1 MFPNKQSALF
11 FIPNN
16 QTMRDLFIIL
26 CLQCCI
32 LTSFAG
38 ERLDFCKNWKFY
50 LGDAGENASSYN
62 FNDETWRILNLPH
75 DWSIEGQYSR
85 TANGTDWQSG
95 FLPAGIGWYR
105 KTFTF
110 QPEWKKKKIQ
120 IQFEGAYLNSEVWIN
135 GHWLGKRPNGYI
147 GFVYDLTPYLNEGE
161 NNIAVKID
169 QSQPLTGRWYTGSGI
184 YRPVHLLVSHPTHLS
199 YSGIYFRT
207 SNVTSKQASYTVEVS
222 IVKENKQPL
231 RVTTFLLTPDGQKKE
246 VNTGIYTPD
255 KDSIYRVSS
264 TFRNPQLWSP
274 ATPHVYTL
282 VCQLYRGKELLDENK
297 QPVGFR
303 NLEFSPINGFKING
317 EPLKIKG
324 VCDHHTAGA
333 VGAAV
338 PDDILH
344 YRLKLLKEMGCNA
357 IRTAHNPFSPTF
369 YTMCDT
375 MGIMV
380 MNEGLD
386 GWDTPKATHDY
397 GNYFNEWWQKDMSDF
412 IKRDRNHPSIIM
424 WSLGNE
430 VSRPTAEVQQKLIC
444 LFHTLDPD
452 RPVTQ
457 GGVDPTRDMQVD
469 YSKNFSSLDVVGF
482 NGNGEE
488 VGEFERFR
496 EQFPDLCAVGTEVP
510 HTYQTRRVYR
520 SKTQWRRRDFPAPWE
535 KGDIK
540 WEQFEHR
547 VFSIPDLTEEEV
559 FPEEADHP
567 LYQSSYDNASVRISI
582 RKSWQRTCSFPWLMG
597 EFRWGSFDYLG
608 EAEWPQRCGNF
619 GIIDVAAIPKDA
631 YYLYQSLWT
640 DKPMVHILPH
650 WTHSGKEQKMIPVV
664 VYTNCDEVELQVNNV
679 SLGSKTYTGEQL
691 VWLVPFVPGKIEAR
705 GRRNGKQV
713 ATDSFQTAGKPHSV
727 SFTCNKTSVK
737 AGSSEVIRVEIDV
750 VDQANIPCPYAAE
763 DLNFKV
769 EGPLR
774 LIGVDN
780 GDPTDMFPYKEPH
793 CRSFRGKCVVL
804 MQPTEVSGKA
814 SLTIQTKHL
823 KEKKINLEVL

>member
-11 FIPNN
+11 LSLNN
-16 QTMRDLFIIL
+16 RTMRHLFIIL

-38 ERLDFCKNWKFY
+38 ETLDFCKNWKFY

-120 IQFEGAYLNSEVWIN
+120 IQFDGAYLNSEVWIN

-169 QSQPLTGRWYTGSGI
+169 HSQSLTGRWYTGSGI

-207 SNVTSKQASYTVEVS
+207 SNVTSKQANYTVEVS
-222 IVKENKQPL
+222 IVKENKHPL
-231 RVTTFLLTPDGQKKE
+231 RVKTFLLTPDGQKKE

-255 KDSIYRVSS
+255 KDSIYRISS

-282 VCQLYRGKELLDENK
+282 VCQLYRGKELLDENR

-303 NLEFSPINGFKING
+303 NLEFSPIDGFKING

-380 MNEGLD
+380 LNEGLD
-386 GWDTPKATHDY
+386 GWDTPKAAHDY

-430 VSRPTAEVQQKLIC
+430 VSHPTVEVQQKLIH

-469 YSKNFSSLDVVGF
+469 YSQNFSSLDVVGF

-510 HTYQTRRVYR
+510 HTYQTRGVYR

-535 KGDIK
+535 KGDIR
-540 WEQFEHR
+540 WEQYKDR

-559 FPEEADHP
+559 FPEEADHS

-631 YYLYQSLWT
+631 YYLYQSLWA

-650 WTHSGKEQKMIPVV
+650 WTHTGKEQKMIPVV
-664 VYTNCDEVELQVNNV
+664 IYSNCDEVELQVNNV

-713 ATDSFQTAGKPHSV
+713 ATDCFQTADKPYSV

-750 VDQANIPCPYAAE
+750 VDQANTPCPYAAE

-780 GDPTDMFPYKEPH
+780 GDPTDMFPYKEPR
-793 CRSFRGKCVVL
+793 CRSFRSKCVVL
-804 MQPTEVSGKA
+804 MQPTEVPGKA

-823 KEKKINLEVL
+823 KENKINLEVL